1 MTLDFKDQKPVP
13 PQKSKHHPQTINA
26 VIIYGIFINFVIFGG
41 SAVMLGKPQS
51 RFWSPKLGSAL

>member
-51 RFWSPKLGSAL
+51 RF